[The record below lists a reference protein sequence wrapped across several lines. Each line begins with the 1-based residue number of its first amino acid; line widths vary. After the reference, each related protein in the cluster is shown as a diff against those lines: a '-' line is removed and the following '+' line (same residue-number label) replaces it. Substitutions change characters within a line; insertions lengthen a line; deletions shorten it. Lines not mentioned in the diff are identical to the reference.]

1 MSRSICKAQVGDVMG
16 QAQLLTTIQ
25 IILNSPKALNS
36 LVLACSD
43 DDENSLSLC
52 DTGSHIS
59 YVQNKW
65 P

>member
-59 YVQNKW
+59 
-65 P
+65 